1 MSDINQVCLTGH
13 IGKNPEIKYFES
25 GHVVVN
31 FSVAVSEWAGQNKG
45 EITYWF
51 DCRAW
56 GRKAEFIGEYAKSGS
71 LVMINGRLAV
81 DSYKAQ
87 DGTNRTKTYINVDEI
102 KVVEKK
108 QS

>member
-1 MSDINQVCLTGH
+1 MSDINKVCITGH

-25 GHVVVN
+25 GSVVVN
-31 FSVAVSEWAGQNKG
+31 FSVAVSEWAGQSKG
-45 EITYWF
+45 EVTYWF

-56 GRKAEFIGEYAKSGS
+56 SKRAEFIGEYAKSGS
-71 LVMINGRLAV
+71 LVMIEGSLKV

-87 DGTNRTKTYINVDEI
+87 DGTNRQKVYINVNEI